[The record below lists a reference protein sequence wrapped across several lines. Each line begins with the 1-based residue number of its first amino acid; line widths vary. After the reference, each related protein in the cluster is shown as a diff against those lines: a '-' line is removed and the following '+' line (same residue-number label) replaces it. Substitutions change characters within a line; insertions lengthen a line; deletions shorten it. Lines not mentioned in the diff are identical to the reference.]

1 MSGYTLKPELSDMKK
16 LAALL
21 FLFAFCLM
29 AADFWQKPYT
39 EWADKDLQKMIT
51 NSPWAHSAS
60 VGAGGPP
67 PDLGGGGGGGGGR
80 GGGPQGGGGG
90 ADAPIPGV
98 RETEVI
104 ARWQSAMP
112 IRQAF
117 VRLKYG
123 AEAGKSD
130 DAQKYLAKEQ
140 PTYELVLSGPMQQF
154 LRGKPEDTAKALADV
169 TFLSTKEKGAVK
181 PVSIEVGKPGPKM
194 DILIAFP
201 RQMPFTVDDKEV
213 EFSAKLGTSKVSIK
227 FRLKDMVFNG
237 KLEM

>member
-1 MSGYTLKPELSDMKK
+1 MKK
-16 LAALL
+16 IAAFL

-39 EWADKDLQKMIT
+39 EWADKDLQKMMT
-51 NSPWAHSAS
+51 NSPWAHTVS
-60 VGAGGPP
+60 VSMGGPIAA
-67 PDLGGGGGGGGGR
+67 PDGGGGGGGGGGR

-98 RETEVI
+98 REPEII

-130 DAQKYLAKEQ
+130 DAQKFLAKEQ
-140 PTYELVLSGPMQQF
+140 PTYELVLSGPLQGF
-154 LRGKPEDTAKALADV
+154 LRGKPEDTAKSLSEV

-181 PVSIEVGKPGPKM
+181 PVSVEVGKPGRSM

-201 RQMPFTVDDKEV
+201 RSMPYTVDDKEV
-213 EFSAKLGTSKVSIK
+213 EFSTKLGTSTVKIK

>member
-1 MSGYTLKPELSDMKK
+1 MKK
-16 LAALL
+16 IAGLL

-39 EWADKDLQKMIT
+39 DWADKDLQKMIT

-60 VGAGGPP
+60 VAMGGPGGGG
-67 PDLGGGGGGGGGR
+67 PDAIPGGGGGGGGR
-80 GGGPQGGGGG
+80 GGGPQGGGGAGG

-98 RETEVI
+98 RETEVT
-104 ARWQSAMP
+104 ARWQSALP

-117 VRLKYG
+117 VRLKYH
-123 AEAGKSD
+123 AEAAKSD

-140 PTYELVLSGPMQQF
+140 PTYELVLSGPMQPF
-154 LRGKPEDTAKALADV
+154 LRGKPDDIAKSLGDV
-169 TFLSTKEKGAVK
+169 TFLATKEKGAVK
-181 PVSIEVGKPGPKM
+181 PVSIEVGKPGPSM

-201 RQMPFTVDDKEV
+201 RTTPYTVDDKEV
-213 EFSAKLGTSKVSIK
+213 EFSTKLGTATVKIK

>member
-1 MSGYTLKPELSDMKK
+1 MKK
-16 LAALL
+16 VAGLL
-21 FLFAFCLM
+21 FLFAFCLL
-29 AADFWQKPYT
+29 AGDFWQKPYT

-51 NSPWAHSAS
+51 NSPWAHTAS
-60 VGAGGPP
+60 VSMGPPAAAPAAGG
-67 PDLGGGGGGGGGR
+67 GRGGGGGGGR
-80 GGGPQGGGGG
+80 GGGPQGGGGSD
-90 ADAPIPGV
+90 ADAPVPGT

-123 AEAGKSD
+123 AEAAKSD
-130 DAQKYLAKEQ
+130 DAQKYLGKEQ
-140 PTYELVLSGPMQQF
+140 STYEIVLSGPMQP
-154 LRGKPEDTAKALADV
+154 LLLGKPDEIAKSLSEV

-181 PVSIEVGKPGPKM
+181 ATTIEVGKSGRSM

-201 RQMPFTVDDKEV
+201 RSMPYTLDDKEV
-213 EFSAKLGTSKVSIK
+213 EFSTKLGTAPIKIK
-227 FRLKDMVFNG
+227 FRLKDMVYSG

>member
-1 MSGYTLKPELSDMKK
+1 MKK
-16 LAALL
+16 IAGLL

-51 NSPWAHSAS
+51 NSPWAHAAS
-60 VGAGGPP
+60 VSMGGPTVTP
-67 PDLGGGGGGGGGR
+67 EPGGGGRGGGR
-80 GGGPQGGGGG
+80 GGGPQGGEGGG

-112 IRQAF
+112 VRQAF

-130 DAQKYLAKEQ
+130 DAKKYLEKEQ
-140 PTYELVLSGPMQQF
+140 PTYELVLSGPMQP
-154 LRGKPEDTAKALADV
+154 LLIGKPDEIAKSLGDV

-181 PVSIEVGKPGPKM
+181 PTSIEVGKSGRSM

-201 RQMPFTVDDKEV
+201 RTTPYTVDDKEV
-213 EFSAKLGTSKVSIK
+213 EFSTKLGAAPVKIK
-227 FRLKDMVFNG
+227 FRLKDMVYNG

>member
-1 MSGYTLKPELSDMKK
+1 MKK
-16 LAALL
+16 IAGLL

-60 VGAGGPP
+60 VSMGGPGGGAGDTVP
-67 PDLGGGGGGGGGR
+67 GGRGGGGGGR
-80 GGGPQGGGGG
+80 GGGPQGGEGGG
-90 ADAPIPGV
+90 ADAPVPGV
-98 RETEVI
+98 RETEVV

-140 PTYELVLSGPMQQF
+140 PTYELVLSGPMQPF
-154 LRGKPEDTAKALADV
+154 LHGKPEDTAKDLSEV

-181 PVSIEVGKPGPKM
+181 PISIEVGKPGRTM

-201 RQMPFTVDDKEV
+201 RSMPYTVDDKEV
-213 EFSAKLGTSKVSIK
+213 EFSTKLGTATVKIK
-227 FRLKDMVFNG
+227 FRLKDMVYNG

>member
-1 MSGYTLKPELSDMKK
+1 MKK
-16 LAALL
+16 IVALL

-39 EWADKDLQKMIT
+39 EWPDKDLQKMMT
-51 NSPWAHSAS
+51 NSPWAHTVS
-60 VGAGGPP
+60 VSMGAPITTPETGH
-67 PDLGGGGGGGGGR
+67 GGGSGGGGGR
-80 GGGPQGGGGG
+80 GGPQGGAGGG
-90 ADAPIPGV
+90 ADAPIPGI
-98 RETEVI
+98 REPEIV

-130 DAQKYLAKEQ
+130 DAQKYLGKEQ
-140 PTYELVLSGPMQQF
+140 TTYEVVLSGPLQPF
-154 LRGKPEDTAKALADV
+154 LRGKPDEIAKNLSEV

-181 PVSIEVGKPGPKM
+181 PTSIEVGKPGPSM
-194 DILIAFP
+194 DVLIAFP
-201 RQMPFTVDDKEV
+201 RSMPFALDDKEV
-213 EFSAKLGTSKVSIK
+213 EFSTKLGTSTVKIK
-227 FRLKDMVFNG
+227 FRLKDMVYSG

>member
-1 MSGYTLKPELSDMKK
+1 MRKIAG
-16 LAALL
+16 LL

-51 NSPWAHSAS
+51 NSPWAHTVS
-60 VGAGGPP
+60 VSSGGPIVP
-67 PDLGGGGGGGGGR
+67 LDGSGDRSKGGGGGR
-80 GGGPQGGGGG
+80 GGGPQGGGGN

-98 RETEVI
+98 REPEVI
-104 ARWQSAMP
+104 ARWQSAIP

-123 AEAGKSD
+123 AEAGTSD
-130 DAQKYLAKEQ
+130 DAKKYLEKEQ
-140 PTYELVLSGPMQQF
+140 TGYEVVLSGPLQQF
-154 LRGKPEDTAKALADV
+154 LHGKPDDIAKSLSEV

-181 PVSIEVGKPGPKM
+181 PTSIEVGKPGPSM
-194 DILIAFP
+194 DVLISFP
-201 RQMPFTVDDKEV
+201 RSMPYTLEDKEV
-213 EFSAKLGTSKVSIK
+213 EFSTKLGTSTVKIK
-227 FRLKDMVFNG
+227 FRLKDMVYNG

>member
-1 MSGYTLKPELSDMKK
+1 MKK
-16 LAALL
+16 IAALL

-29 AADFWQKPYT
+29 AADFWAKPWT
-39 EWADKDLQKMIT
+39 EWADKDVTKMVT

-60 VGAGGPP
+60 VSMGGPP
-67 PDLGGGGGGGGGR
+67 PDLGGGPGGGGGGR

-90 ADAPIPGV
+90 ADAPVPGV

-117 VRLKYG
+117 VRLKYH

-140 PTYELVLSGPMQQF
+140 PTYELVLSGPMQPF
-154 LRGKPEDTAKALADV
+154 LRGKPDDIAKNLGDV

-181 PVSIEVGKPGPKM
+181 PISIEVGKPGPSM

-201 RQMPFTVDDKEV
+201 RQTPYTVDDKEV
-213 EFSAKLGTSKVSIK
+213 EFSTKLGAATVKIK
-227 FRLKDMVFNG
+227 FRLKDMVYNG

>member
-1 MSGYTLKPELSDMKK
+1 MKK
-16 LAALL
+16 IAGLL
-21 FLFAFCLM
+21 FLFAVCLI

-39 EWADKDLQKMIT
+39 EWADKDLQKMMT
-51 NSPWAHSAS
+51 NSPWAHTAS
-60 VGAGGPP
+60 VSTGAQITTPESGH
-67 PDLGGGGGGGGGR
+67 GGGSNSGGGGR
-80 GGGPQGGGGG
+80 GGPQGGGGSG

-98 RETEVI
+98 REPEVV

-130 DAQKYLAKEQ
+130 DAEKYLEKEQ
-140 PTYELVLSGPMQQF
+140 TTYEVVLSGPLQPF
-154 LRGKPEDTAKALADV
+154 LRGKPDEIAKNLSEV

-181 PVSIEVGKPGPKM
+181 ATSIDVGKPGPTM
-194 DILIAFP
+194 DVLIAFP
-201 RQMPFTVDDKEV
+201 RSMLYTADDKEV
-213 EFSAKLGTSKVSIK
+213 EFSTKLGAATVKIK
-227 FRLKDMVFNG
+227 FRLKDMVYNG